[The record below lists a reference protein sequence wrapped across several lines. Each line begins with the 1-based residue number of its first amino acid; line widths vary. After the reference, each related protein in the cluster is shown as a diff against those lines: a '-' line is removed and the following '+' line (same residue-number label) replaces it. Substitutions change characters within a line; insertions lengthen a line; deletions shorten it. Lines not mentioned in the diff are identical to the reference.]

1 MLSGKWSGSGGFL
14 YAEGTRRAEKNIGD
28 LFNEIKMIPNINN
41 CIILFDEIL
50 YCAFLDDFITLDDF
64 KEISTYGDKLT
75 RYLKEC
81 LEWVEYTNMDII
93 RVI

>member
-1 MLSGKWSGSGGFL
+1 MTRKEEYRCAMSALYISGRDFIRSSRKYYGLKFEVLCNS
-14 YAEGTRRAEKNIGD
+14 Y
-28 LFNEIKMIPNINN
+28 
-41 CIILFDEIL
+41 IILFDEIL

-64 KEISTYGDKLT
+64 KELSTHVDKLT

-81 LEWVEYTNMDII
+81 LEWVEYINTGII